1 MNEMD
6 EIRNTIIKTIDSLM
20 SRNMDQFAIELTD
33 TLLNVYINKKPKF
46 GNISGLEDQNG
57 TFFFIKK

>member
-1 MNEMD
+1 VEQNQ
-6 EIRNTIIKTIDSLM
+6 K
-20 SRNMDQFAIELTD
+20 Q
-33 TLLNVYINKKPKF
+33 KPKF